1 MSHIPVLLKE
11 VISGLELE
19 KGMTVL
25 DATLGGGG
33 HSREICKIIGKDG
46 ILIGLDRDEEA
57 ITRVGKIIK
66 DDCNSHLFV
75 SNFKDLSA
83 VLHGMGVSSI
93 NAALFDLGLSSFQ
106 LDDSGRGFTFRKDE
120 PLLMTFEKERGVG
133 EINAEEIVNEWDENN
148 IADIVYAYGGERFAR
163 RIAKAIVVARNEKRI
178 KTTFDLV
185 SAIEKAVPAPYK
197 RRKIHFA
204 TKTFQAIR
212 MVVNDEVGSLR
223 AGISS
228 AWEKICVG
236 GRMAVIS
243 FHEIEDRIVKKF
255 FLEKKYSKVGE
266 VLTKKPI
273 IPTDEEI
280 LENPRSRSAKLRII
294 KKIND

>member
-46 ILIGLDRDEEA
+46 ILIGLDRDEA
-57 ITRVGKIIK
+57 AVARVGKIIE
-66 DDCNSHLFV
+66 DECNSHLFV
-75 SNFKDLSA
+75 SNFKDLA
-83 VLHGMGVSSI
+83 DVLSGLGICSI

-106 LDDSGRGFTFRKDE
+106 IDDSGRGFTFKKDE
-120 PLLMTFEKERGVG
+120 PLLMTFEKERGPD
-133 EINAEEIVNEWDENN
+133 ELTAEEVVNEWDENN

-163 RIAKAIVVARNEKRI
+163 RIAKSIVLARKEKRI

-185 SAIEKAVPAPYK
+185 SAIEKAVPALYK

-223 AGISS
+223 MGLNGV
-228 AWEKICVG
+228 WDKICVG
-236 GRMAVIS
+236 GRIAVIS

-255 FLEKKYSKVGE
+255 FIEKKQSHVGE
-266 VLTKKPI
+266 ILTKKPI
-273 IPTDEEI
+273 VPGDEEVS
-280 LENPRSRSAKLRII
+280 ENPRSRSAKLRII
-294 KKIND
+294 KKING